1 MNKKTIL
8 IYGRTRSGKSS
19 QLGELAEHVYKT
31 LGLKTIVYT
40 IDKGG
45 YDVLIPY
52 ITLGVIQVVEQLATS
67 PWIFMDKAVKGL
79 VRDSNGKWATPS
91 GNIGMFAYEGLTP
104 FADALMTDMAKKAA
118 AGTNIGGGGN
128 VSFKDTSEGETLTIG
143 GHNMA
148 MYGIC
153 QSRMTDAV
161 WESQKLNAPYILWT
175 ASASKDDDLNAGGKV
190 IGPAMVGKALTAEIP
205 RWFNLTFRLDALPA
219 QTGKPERHIL
229 YLGNNVDI
237 SAGNAVG
244 LGNTRACMDAAPLP
258 ASIEPASVVQALQLI
273 EKSQSEALEKIKSR
287 LSNAQ
292 K

>member
-175 ASASKDDDLNAGGKV
+175 ASASKDDDLNAGGK
-190 IGPAMVGKALTAEIP
+190 
-205 RWFNLTFRLDALPA
+205 
-219 QTGKPERHIL
+219 
-229 YLGNNVDI
+229 
-237 SAGNAVG
+237 
-244 LGNTRACMDAAPLP
+244 
-258 ASIEPASVVQALQLI
+258 
-273 EKSQSEALEKIKSR
+273 
-287 LSNAQ
+287 
-292 K
+292 